1 MEFRDLKKQYQ
12 VLREGMDRAVLDAM
26 ASGAY
31 IMGPQ
36 VRDLEQQLAEYVG
49 DKHCLTC
56 ANGTDA
62 LTLALKAW
70 GIGPGDAV
78 FVPDFTF
85 FSSAEVVPLEGA
97 EPFFVDVCEETFNI
111 DVADLERA
119 VNRVLAEGRLRPR
132 IVVAVDL
139 FGLPA
144 DYQAIRT
151 VADKYGLLILED
163 GAQGFGGSIQMA
175 DKVGHD
181 ESVIPGDNSVIPGLT
196 GNLRRAC
203 SFGDI
208 ATTSFFPAKPLGCYG
223 DGGAVFTDN
232 DEWAS
237 LIASY
242 RVHGKGTFKYDNVR
256 IGLNSRLDTVQAAIL
271 QVKLKAFA
279 EYELDAVNEVAARYT
294 ELLHGLATPVVPEGY
309 RSSWAQYTVRFAS
322 REERDSVQA
331 ALKAEGIPAMVYY
344 PKPLHLQTAFAKT
357 PDQVGGDGGNVIQ
370 GDHSVIPGLTGN
382 LCPVA
387 TSLCERVLSLPMH
400 PYMTDEEIE
409 TVCGVIRKTLR

>member
-1 MEFRDLKKQYQ
+1 MQFRDLKQQYQ
-12 VLREGMDRAVLDAM
+12 VLREEMDRAVLDAM

-36 VRDLEQQLAEYVG
+36 VRELEQQLAEYVG
-49 DKHCLTC
+49 MRHCLTC

-85 FSSAEVVPLEGA
+85 FSSAEVVSLEGA
-97 EPFFVDVCEETFNI
+97 TPVFVDVCEDTFNI
-111 DVADLERA
+111 DAADLERA
-119 VNRVLAEGRLRPR
+119 VQEVLAEGRLRPR
-132 IVVAVDL
+132 VVVTVDL

-144 DYQAIRT
+144 DYTAVRAVT
-151 VADKYGLLILED
+151 DRYGLLVLED
-163 GAQGFGGSIQMA
+163 GAQGFGGTI
-175 DKVGHD
+175 DGRH
-181 ESVIPGDNSVIPGLT
+181 
-196 GNLRRAC
+196 AC

-232 DEWAS
+232 DEWAA
-237 LIASY
+237 LIESY
-242 RVHGKGTFKYDNVR
+242 RVHGKGQFKYDNVR

-279 EYELDAVNEVAARYT
+279 DHELDAVNKAAVFYDER
-294 ELLHGLATPVVPEGY
+294 LQGLATPVILDGF
-309 RSSWAQYTVRFAS
+309 RSSWAQYTVRFAD
-322 REERDSVQA
+322 RAQRDAVQA
-331 ALKAEGIPAMVYY
+331 TLKAAGIPAMVYY
-344 PKPLHLQTAFAKT
+344 PKPMHLQTAFA
-357 PDQVGGDGGNVIQ
+357 GL
-370 GDHSVIPGLTGN
+370 PGRS
-382 LCPVA
+382 CPVA

-400 PYMTDEEIE
+400 PYVTVEEIDS
-409 TVCGVIRKTLR
+409 VCGAIREALK